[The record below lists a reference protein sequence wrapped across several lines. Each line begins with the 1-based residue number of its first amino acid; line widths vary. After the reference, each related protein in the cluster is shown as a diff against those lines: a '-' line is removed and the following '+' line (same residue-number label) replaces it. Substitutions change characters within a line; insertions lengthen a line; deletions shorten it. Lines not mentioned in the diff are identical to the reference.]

1 MINELTIKGLKC
13 FDEVEFSFKNLTLLA
28 GKNSL
33 GKSTVIQALL
43 AMIQEGRNPFRGQ
56 YIDIGR
62 ISELKNKYVG
72 SKEIEITVNH
82 KFVRRMTDDKNEV
95 ISEGRLSDEISV
107 RYLSADRIG
116 VRDTYE
122 IALDDPDRIG
132 VRCEYA
138 YQYLAMHDS
147 DKWENHPLVFDQRS
161 KLTFGGQVDYWLER
175 ILGYTLK
182 AEEIDRTNLI
192 RVSFGTRELGNEIR
206 PKNVGTGVSYMAE
219 VLIGALSCRSG
230 DVLIIENPEIH
241 LHPSGQSEFMLFLSF
256 LAEKGVQIIVE
267 THSDHI
273 YNAVRKYIHTDVIE
287 KDKVTIY
294 FFERKENGTSV
305 PVLIPIDEDGKAQNQ
320 RDGFFDQ
327 TKKDLD
333 VILGW

>member
-1 MINELTIKGLKC
+1 
-13 FDEVEFSFKNLTLLA
+13 
-28 GKNSL
+28 
-33 GKSTVIQALL
+33 
-43 AMIQEGRNPFRGQ
+43 
-56 YIDIGR
+56 
-62 ISELKNKYVG
+62 
-72 SKEIEITVNH
+72 
-82 KFVRRMTDDKNEV
+82 
-95 ISEGRLSDEISV
+95 
-107 RYLSADRIG
+107 
-116 VRDTYE
+116 
-122 IALDDPDRIG
+122 
-132 VRCEYA
+132 
-138 YQYLAMHDS
+138 MHDS
-147 DKWENHPLVFDQRS
+147 DKWENNPLVFDQRS

-219 VLIGALSCRSG
+219 VIIGALSCESG

-305 PVLIPIDEDGKAQNQ
+305 PVLIPIDEDGKAQDQ

>member
-138 YQYLAMHDS
+138 YQYLAIHRFLYEYLFR
-147 DKWENHPLVFDQRS
+147 KRS
-161 KLTFGGQVDYWLER
+161 NSIQGSRYFK
-175 ILGYTLK
+175 
-182 AEEIDRTNLI
+182 
-192 RVSFGTRELGNEIR
+192 REA
-206 PKNVGTGVSYMAE
+206 NVQDTM
-219 VLIGALSCRSG
+219 
-230 DVLIIENPEIH
+230 
-241 LHPSGQSEFMLFLSF
+241 
-256 LAEKGVQIIVE
+256 
-267 THSDHI
+267 
-273 YNAVRKYIHTDVIE
+273 
-287 KDKVTIY
+287 
-294 FFERKENGTSV
+294 
-305 PVLIPIDEDGKAQNQ
+305 
-320 RDGFFDQ
+320 
-327 TKKDLD
+327 
-333 VILGW
+333 

>member
-43 AMIQEGRNPFRGQ
+43 AMIQEGRNPFRGK
-56 YIDIGR
+56 YIDIRR

-138 YQYLAMHDS
+138 YQQCMILTNGRIIHWYSIKDPSLPLADRWITGWRGYLA
-147 DKWENHPLVFDQRS
+147 
-161 KLTFGGQVDYWLER
+161 
-175 ILGYTLK
+175 
-182 AEEIDRTNLI
+182 
-192 RVSFGTRELGNEIR
+192 
-206 PKNVGTGVSYMAE
+206 
-219 VLIGALSCRSG
+219 
-230 DVLIIENPEIH
+230 IH
-241 LHPSGQSEFMLFLSF
+241 
-256 LAEKGVQIIVE
+256 
-267 THSDHI
+267 
-273 YNAVRKYIHTDVIE
+273 
-287 KDKVTIY
+287 
-294 FFERKENGTSV
+294 
-305 PVLIPIDEDGKAQNQ
+305 
-320 RDGFFDQ
+320 
-327 TKKDLD
+327 
-333 VILGW
+333 

>member
-1 MINELTIKGLKC
+1 
-13 FDEVEFSFKNLTLLA
+13 
-28 GKNSL
+28 
-33 GKSTVIQALL
+33 
-43 AMIQEGRNPFRGQ
+43 
-56 YIDIGR
+56 
-62 ISELKNKYVG
+62 
-72 SKEIEITVNH
+72 
-82 KFVRRMTDDKNEV
+82 
-95 ISEGRLSDEISV
+95 
-107 RYLSADRIG
+107 
-116 VRDTYE
+116 
-122 IALDDPDRIG
+122 
-132 VRCEYA
+132 
-138 YQYLAMHDS
+138 MHDS

-305 PVLIPIDEDGKAQNQ
+305 PVLIPIDEDGKAQDQ